1 MSGLFF
7 RTRAERE
14 VDFPSERLALDV
26 HRTNVCQPGGGDLS
40 QELHDG
46 TSALFGTRCAGRR
59 NVVGAVHE
67 ILERVM
73 DLLTLGELVP

>member
-1 MSGLFF
+1 LFF

-14 VDFPSERLALDV
+14 VDFPSERLAATSTARMYASLEAV
-26 HRTNVCQPGGGDLS
+26 IST

-46 TSALFGTRCAGRR
+46 DQRPFDTRCARDAD
-59 NVVGAVHE
+59 VVGAVHE
-67 ILERVM
+67 ILEQRVM